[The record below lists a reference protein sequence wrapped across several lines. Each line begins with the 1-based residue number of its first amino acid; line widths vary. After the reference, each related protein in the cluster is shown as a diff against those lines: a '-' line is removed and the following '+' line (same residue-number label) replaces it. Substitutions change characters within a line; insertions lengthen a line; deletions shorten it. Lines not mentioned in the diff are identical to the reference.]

1 MTDEYRTACAKH
13 SVSPEWFE
21 AQWTSITQEC
31 LRHMR
36 NIEKKK
42 RINPMRTSL
51 FYWRIANRWNG

>member
-1 MTDEYRTACAKH
+1 MTDEYRAACAKH

-21 AQWTSITQEC
+21 AQWTSTTQEC

-51 FYWRIANRWNG
+51 FIGE